1 MIAARR
7 SIVQQLR
14 LELAGS
20 AAPAVALWELVG
32 EPERERAMTLLAA
45 LIAKTVAGEAGGD
58 DLASLRGA
66 GAGGGRDD

>member
-1 MIAARR
+1 
-7 SIVQQLR
+7 VQQLR

-32 EPERERAMTLLAA
+32 EPERQRAMTLLAA
-45 LIAKTVAGEAGGD
+45 LIAQTIAPEAASD

-66 GAGGGRDD
+66 GTAGGRDD